1 MEQNLTKYLDFL
13 LESPA
18 SLSPL
23 RHSCGPQAALNKHY
37 QLALVAEVPQSVQNG
52 LGIGVFNDFI
62 IESNFHVQIKHS
74 LSQVGALPFC
84 LGLKTH
90 QGYLGYYK
98 THQLSCQTIP
108 A

>member
-1 MEQNLTKYLDFL
+1 MEQNLAKYLDFL

-23 RHSCGPQAALNKHY
+23 RHGCGPQAALNKHY

-52 LGIGVFNDFI
+52 QGIGVFNDFI

-74 LSQVGALPFC
+74 LSQVRDLLSLF
-84 LGLKTH
+84 KTH

-98 THQLSCQTIP
+98 THQ
-108 A
+108 